1 MKQFLIFSVILA
13 TALSSPLAKKEQDT
27 PAYTV
32 VNTWEVD
39 DTKVSIKSRVD
50 MNFLNLTIFHKLY
63 SLKKES
69 MKVRK
74 FGSALSKLLTKTIPD
89 PECS

>member
-1 MKQFLIFSVILA
+1 MQEYKKASIHPQPQTQESLEKAQENLFNNKMKQFLIFSVILA

-39 DTKVSIKSRVD
+39 DTKVSIKS
-50 MNFLNLTIFHKLY
+50 
-63 SLKKES
+63 S
-69 MKVRK
+69 
-74 FGSALSKLLTKTIPD
+74 
-89 PECS
+89 